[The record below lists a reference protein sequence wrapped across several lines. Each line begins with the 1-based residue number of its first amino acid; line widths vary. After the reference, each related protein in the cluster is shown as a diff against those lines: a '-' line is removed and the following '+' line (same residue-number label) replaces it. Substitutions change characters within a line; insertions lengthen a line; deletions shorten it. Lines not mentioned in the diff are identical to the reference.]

1 MAETYLIF
9 ICSPQNITHVRAC
22 LCLNKSATCVSM
34 GGAKYR
40 LDPVF
45 QYVAYIS
52 QHLLEKPGKYF
63 ANLLQSTMFQNEIPE
78 SKVRKPLNETF

>member
-1 MAETYLIF
+1 MDVKEQFLYGTVVIKDIIL
-9 ICSPQNITHVRAC
+9 
-22 LCLNKSATCVSM
+22 KS
-34 GGAKYR
+34 R